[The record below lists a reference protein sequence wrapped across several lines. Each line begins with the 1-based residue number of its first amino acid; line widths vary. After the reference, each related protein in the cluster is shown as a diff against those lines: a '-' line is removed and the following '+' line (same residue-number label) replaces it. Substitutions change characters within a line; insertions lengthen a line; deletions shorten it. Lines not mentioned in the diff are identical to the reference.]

1 MVVGYL
7 IVAFVVFFIT
17 YKLNIEKFK
26 EEAKSSS
33 KYSTEEWVARKSF
46 WIMALIPPFWILSI
60 PCILAWKILDKVYNK
75 LTNK

>member
-33 KYSTEEWVARKSF
+33 IYWENHWVERKSF